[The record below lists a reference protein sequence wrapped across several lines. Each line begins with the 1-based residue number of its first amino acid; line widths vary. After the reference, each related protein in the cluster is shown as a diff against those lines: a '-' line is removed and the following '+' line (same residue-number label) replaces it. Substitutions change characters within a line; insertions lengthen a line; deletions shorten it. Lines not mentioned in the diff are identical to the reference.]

1 MAATIQVLRYLQT
14 QAAGHTPKCLSDQ
27 IADNAAIL
35 GDLIEITETMAPIS
49 HESDEAEQLYQ
60 EAFQQMMASVL
71 LIAVFTGELSRRP
84 VPFAVAASL
93 N

>member
-1 MAATIQVLRYLQT
+1 MAATIEVLRYLQK
-14 QAAGHTPKCLSDQ
+14 QAAGHTPECLSDQ

-35 GDLIEITETMAPIS
+35 VDLIETTETMTGIRS
-49 HESDEAEQLYQ
+49 ESAEAEQLYQ

-71 LIAVFTGELSRRP
+71 LIAVYAGELSRRP

>member
-1 MAATIQVLRYLQT
+1 MAATIQVLRYLQK
-14 QAAGHTPKCLSDQ
+14 QAAGHTPECLSDQ

-35 GDLIEITETMAPIS
+35 GDLIEITETMTGIRS
-49 HESDEAEQLYQ
+49 ESAEAEQLYQ

-71 LIAVFTGELSRRP
+71 LIAVYTGELSRRP
-84 VPFAVAASL
+84 IPFAVAASL

>member
-1 MAATIQVLRYLQT
+1 MAATIQVLRYLQK
-14 QAAGHTPKCLSDQ
+14 QAAGHTPECLSDQ

-35 GDLIEITETMAPIS
+35 GDLIEITETMTGIRS
-49 HESDEAEQLYQ
+49 ESAETEQLYQ

-71 LIAVFTGELSRRP
+71 LIAVYAGELSRRP

>member
-1 MAATIQVLRYLQT
+1 MAATIQVLRFLQT
-14 QAAGHTPKCLSDQ
+14 QAEGHTPECLSDQ

-35 GDLIEITETMAPIS
+35 GDLIEITETMTGIRS
-49 HESDEAEQLYQ
+49 ESAETEQLYQ

-71 LIAVFTGELSRRP
+71 LIAVYAGELSRRP